1 MPLPRKLLLAAAA
14 LTLIAPFWAGGT
26 AAHAQAANAQDR
38 AAAFDAY
45 VTQAVQD
52 WGAVGLAVAVV
63 HDGELVFAKGYGTA
77 DIDTGAAVDEHTLF
91 AIGST
96 TKAMTAA
103 ALGILRD
110 EGKLDWDDRVTDHLP
125 GFELSDPYVT
135 RELTIR
141 DLLTHRAGLGNADLL
156 WYRTGRSA
164 EDIIERARYIDPTY
178 SFRSGYTYQN
188 IMYATAGA
196 IVEAVSGQP
205 WPDFVRE
212 RIFVPLGM
220 DGTVP
225 LLAETL
231 GRDNVAAPH
240 YRIDGELVRA
250 DNASVDA
257 IAPAGSVWSSV
268 ADMSRWMRLMLNGG
282 EFNGVRIL
290 QPDTHAE
297 LLRPQIVIP
306 PGQFYPTVRLTHPHW
321 TTYALGWFQHDYD
334 GRFVSFHTGSI
345 DGMVAINGLL
355 PDENLGVYVLGNLDH
370 VEVRHALMYK
380 AFDLW
385 SGNPDGRDWSTEL
398 REMYDGIHEQGEAAA
413 TAMRQM
419 RVEGTTPSHTL
430 EAYAGTYSDPL
441 YGEVVIGFRDEALT
455 FKVADL
461 GGDMEHWHYDTFVVN
476 WERPWMGQAPVTFS
490 FDAAGTAIS
499 LDAMGRTFHRG
510 PAQ

>member
-1 MPLPRKLLLAAAA
+1 MRLLRNIVLAAAA
-14 LTLIAPFWAGGT
+14 LALLAPF
-26 AAHAQAANAQDR
+26 AANAQTASGQDQ

-45 VTQAVQD
+45 VTQAVKD

-63 HDGELVFAKGYGTA
+63 HDGELVFAKGYGIR
-77 DIDTGAAVDEHTLF
+77 DIRTGARVDEHTLF

-164 EDIIERARYIDPTY
+164 DDIIERARFIDPAY

-196 IVEAVSGQP
+196 IVEAVSGQS
-205 WPDFVRE
+205 WDEFVRE

-225 LLAETL
+225 LLAETSDN
-231 GRDNVAAPH
+231 DNVAAPH

-257 IAPAGSVWSSV
+257 VAAAGSVWSSV
-268 ADMSRWMRLMLNGG
+268 SDMSRWMRLMLNGG
-282 EFNGVRIL
+282 EFNGTRIL
-290 QPDTHAE
+290 QPETHAE

-306 PGQFYPTVRLTHPHW
+306 PGQFYPTVRLTQPRW

-385 SGNPDGRDWSTEL
+385 GGDPDGRDWSTDL
-398 REMYDGIHEQGEAAA
+398 RELYDGIHAQVEAAA
-413 TAMRQM
+413 AATRQM
-419 RVEGTTPSHTL
+419 RVEDTAPSHVLEAPSPSAWPIWVGTWSTGTTTRS
-430 EAYAGTYSDPL
+430 
-441 YGEVVIGFRDEALT
+441 
-455 FKVADL
+455 
-461 GGDMEHWHYDTFVVN
+461 W
-476 WERPWMGQAPVTFS
+476 
-490 FDAAGTAIS
+490 
-499 LDAMGRTFHRG
+499 
-510 PAQ
+510 

>member
-1 MPLPRKLLLAAAA
+1 MRLPRNLLLVATA
-14 LTLIAPFWAGGT
+14 LALLAPFSADT
-26 AAHAQAANAQDR
+26 QAAPARGASPQDR
-38 AAAFDAY
+38 ATAFDAY
-45 VTQAVQD
+45 VTQAVED

-63 HDGELVFAKGYGTA
+63 KEGELVFAKGYGTT
-77 DIDTGAAVDEHTLF
+77 DINTGTPVDEHTLF

-141 DLLTHRAGLGNADLL
+141 DLLTHRAGLGNADML

-164 EDIIERARYIDPTY
+164 QDIIDRARYIDPAY
-178 SFRSGYTYQN
+178 SFRSGYVYQN

-196 IVEAVSGQP
+196 IVEAVSGQS

-231 GRDNVAAPH
+231 DRDNVAAPH
-240 YRIDGELVRA
+240 YRIDGELLRA

-257 IAPAGSVWSSV
+257 VAPAGSVWSSV

-282 EFNGVRIL
+282 EFNGLRIL

-306 PGQFYPTVRLTHPHW
+306 PGQFYPTVRLTQPHW

-345 DGMVAINGLL
+345 DGMVAINGRR

-370 VEVRHALMYK
+370 VEIRHALMYK

-385 SGNPDGRDWSTEL
+385 GGKPDGRDWSADLLEL
-398 REMYDGIHEQGEAAA
+398 YDGIHAQGEAAA
-413 TAMRQM
+413 SAMRQM
-419 RVEGTTPSHTL
+419 RVEGTAPSHAL
-430 EAYAGTYSDPL
+430 EDYAGTYSDQL
-441 YGEVVIGFRDEALT
+441 YGEVVIEFRDDALT
-455 FKVADL
+455 FAVADL
-461 GGDMEHWHYDTFVVN
+461 DGPIEHWHYDTFVVN
-476 WERPWMGQAPVTFS
+476 WERPWMGQAPVTFA

-499 LDAMGRTFHRG
+499 LETMGRTFYRA